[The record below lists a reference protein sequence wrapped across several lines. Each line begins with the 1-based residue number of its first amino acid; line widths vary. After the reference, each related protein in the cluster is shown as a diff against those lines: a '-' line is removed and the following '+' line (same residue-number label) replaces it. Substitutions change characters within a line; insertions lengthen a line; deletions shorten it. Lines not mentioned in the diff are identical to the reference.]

1 MTNTK
6 LLNELI
12 QRSGL
17 KKVFIADK
25 VGMTPVGLHNCI
37 TGKSEFKASHIR
49 ILCDLLGID
58 DLELK
63 EAVFFA
69 PFVANDATE

>member
-12 QRSGL
+12 EQSGL
-17 KKVFIADK
+17 KKVFIAGK
-25 VGMTPVGLHNCI
+25 LGLTAVGLYNCI
-37 TGKSEFKASHIR
+37 QGKSEFRASQINT
-49 ILCDLLGID
+49 LCDLLSIE

-69 PFVANDATE
+69 NNVASDATN

>member
-12 QRSGL
+12 QQSGL
-17 KKVFIADK
+17 KKIYIAEK
-25 VGMTPVGLHNCI
+25 IGVTAVGLSNLI
-37 TGKSEFKASHIR
+37 AGKSEFKATQINKM
-49 ILCDLLGID
+49 CELLGIE

-69 PFVANDATE
+69 DYVALEATK

>member
-12 QRSGL
+12 ENSGL
-17 KKVFIADK
+17 KKVFIAGK
-25 VGMTPVGLHNCI
+25 LGLTPVGLYNCI
-37 TGKSEFKASHIR
+37 TGKSEFKASQINMM
-49 ILCDLLGID
+49 CDLLGIE

-69 PFVANDATE
+69 DYVASDATN

>member
-12 QRSGL
+12 QQSGL
-17 KKVFIADK
+17 KKAYIAEK
-25 VGMTPVGLHNCI
+25 IGVTPVGFSNLI
-37 TGKSEFKASHIR
+37 SGKAEFKASQINKM
-49 ILCDLLGID
+49 CDLLGIE

-69 PFVANDATE
+69 DYGALKAQK

>member
-12 QRSGL
+12 QQSGL
-17 KKVFIADK
+17 KKMYIADK
-25 VGMTPVGLHNCI
+25 IGVTPVGLSNLI
-37 TGKSEFKASHIR
+37 AGKSEFKASQINKM
-49 ILCDLLGID
+49 CDLLGIE
-58 DLELK
+58 DLALK

-69 PFVANDATE
+69 DSVAFEATS

>member
-12 QRSGL
+12 QQSGL
-17 KKVFIADK
+17 KKVYIADK
-25 VGMTPVGLHNCI
+25 LGVTPVGLHNLI
-37 TGKSEFKASHIR
+37 TGKSEFKASQINKM
-49 ILCDLLGID
+49 CDLLGID
-58 DLELK
+58 DLETK

-69 PFVANDATE
+69 EYGAFKAQ

>member
-12 QRSGL
+12 EQSGL
-17 KKVFIADK
+17 KKAFIASK
-25 VGMTPVGLHNCI
+25 LGLTPVGLYNCI
-37 TGKSEFKASHIR
+37 NGKSEFKASQINT
-49 ILCDLLGID
+49 LCYLLRID
-58 DLELK
+58 DLKLK

-69 PFVANDATE
+69 EGGGLNTQS